1 MEDTK
6 EGSIVAPAMP
16 CPRCGGVL
24 EIPDAAV
31 LDHQTAPWLC
41 VRCHRGYA
49 ECELARSAD
58 YRRGTNDW
66 RLGDADLRIERARE
80 TDAARLRGTHVR
92 EDRLP
97 LLRDA
102 QIALLLKRSRSSFTP
117 LVEAERDRR
126 ANHVA

>member
-1 MEDTK
+1 M
-6 EGSIVAPAMP
+6 APVMP

-31 LDHQTAPWLC
+31 LDAQTAPWLC
-41 VRCHRGYA
+41 GPCHRGYT
-49 ECELARSAD
+49 ESELARSAD

-126 ANHVA
+126 ANHGN